1 MLGVY
6 GFRSIVAVIFPENM
20 EPLVVSTYIV
30 KTEASFEK
38 RNEAIV
44 KIGKQITQVY
54 TQNSVVN

>member
-1 MLGVY
+1 MVLEVSSRMIY
-6 GFRSIVAVIFPENM
+6 PENM
-20 EPLVVSTYIV
+20 EPLIVSTYIT

-44 KIGKQITQVY
+44 KIGKQIIQVY